1 MQADPAE
8 DDVLTIRCPA
18 CGATQTARPVC
29 RRCHA
34 DLELVVR
41 VSESSRLARRRL
53 ERAVAEGD
61 DAARA
66 RLDCYLRWLHG

>member
-1 MQADPAE
+1 MQADPAP
-8 DDVLTIRCPA
+8 DDALTIRCPA
-18 CGATQTARPVC
+18 CGAAQTARSAC

-61 DAARA
+61 EAARA
-66 RLDCYLRWLHG
+66 RLDRYIRWLHG